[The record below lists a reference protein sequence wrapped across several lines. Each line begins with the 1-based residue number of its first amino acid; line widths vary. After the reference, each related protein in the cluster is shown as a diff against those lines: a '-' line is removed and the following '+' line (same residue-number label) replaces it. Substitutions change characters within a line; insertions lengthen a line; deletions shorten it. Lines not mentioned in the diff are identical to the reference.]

1 MKPIPKKILA
11 RLVTG
16 IKKFQPIL
24 NDAKAR
30 DINESDTVVIIND
43 MLSDIFGFDKYSEV
57 TFPEFLNGTPT
68 GL

>member
-57 TFPEFLNGTPT
+57 TSPEFLNGTPT